1 MNNKNQL
8 ITQIAG
14 LVAAL
19 LAWINPDTQLSSGVQ
34 AAVIAIAG
42 AVTAI
47 VHVVAVW
54 EKRSNSGGTT
64 TPNPP
69 TSGNPGNGTRTT
81 VGS

>member
-54 EKRSNSGGTT
+54 EKRSNGGGTT
-64 TPNPP
+64 TANPP
-69 TSGNPGNGTRTT
+69 AVSNPHNGT
-81 VGS
+81 